1 MSVKEQYR
9 KYSLIT
15 IILGLGLLLFLKMTP
30 FMGGILGACT
40 IYIMVRDQMLYLT
53 QKKKIRKSVTAIILL
68 IEAIL
73 CFLVP
78 LSLAVWLLIS
88 KLQTVNVDTA
98 TFVDTITNLAD
109 WIRRKTEYDLL
120 SKENISSIASI
131 LPGIGQFLMGGI
143 SSFAVNLFVLV
154 FVLYF
159 MLIGGTKMEQYIYEL
174 LPFSDSNK
182 KHVMNEINMIVR
194 ANAIGTPLLAIIQGA
209 IATLGYYLFD
219 APSALLFGFLTCFA
233 TVIPIVGTTLVWFP
247 LAAYMAISGDW
258 PHAIGLLLYCGLIVT
273 NIDNLIRF
281 ILQKKMADTHPLITI
296 FGVVIGLSLFG
307 FMGVIFG
314 PLLISIFILCVNI
327 FKEQYLK

>member
-159 MLIGGTKMEQYIYEL
+159 MLIGGTRMEQYIYEL

-194 ANAIGTPLLAIIQGA
+194 ANAIGIPLLAIIQGA

>member
-53 QKKKIRKSVTAIILL
+53 QKKIRKSVTAIILL

-194 ANAIGTPLLAIIQGA
+194 ANAIGIPLLAIIQGA

-281 ILQKKMADTHPLITI
+281 ILQKRWQTPI
-296 FGVVIGLSLFG
+296 LSSRYSELSSDCLYS
-307 FMGVIFG
+307 V
-314 PLLISIFILCVNI
+314 SW
-327 FKEQYLK
+327 E

>member
-1 MSVKEQYR
+1 MSVKEPYR

-109 WIRRKTEYDLL
+109 WIHRKTEYDLL
-120 SKENISSIASI
+120 SKENISSRASI

-194 ANAIGTPLLAIIQGA
+194 ANAIGIPLLAIIQGA